1 MAARVEHGEDL
12 GEVLPPSA
20 SGGPHGVGDPN
31 DQSLRKVEHEIMI
44 PLKMK
49 EKAKVLKCPDE
60 VKGFGECAKGQ
71 GLMMPFRCRK
81 EAASLKLCL
90 ESAYHDAT
98 FVDLCTREYLEE
110 RTEYRRT
117 GIKRKDKKMES

>member
-1 MAARVEHGEDL
+1 MAARIGHDRNDDG
-12 GEVLPPSA
+12 VLPSSV
-20 SGGPHGVGDPN
+20 SGGPHGVGDP
-31 DQSLRKVEHEIMI
+31 DDRTLRKVEREIMI

-60 VKGFGECAKGQ
+60 VKDFGECARCQ
-71 GLMMPFRCRK
+71 GVMMPFKCRK

-90 ESAYHDAT
+90 ASAYQDPT
-98 FVDLCTREYLEE
+98 FVELCTQEYLDE

-117 GIKRKDKKMES
+117 GIKRKEKKTVS